1 MNINDLSIAL
11 IRTQNKIVEI
21 EQQLNDKLNFNW
33 KNIYPIGA
41 VYFSVENT
49 FNPNTHFGGTW
60 EKIEQAFLFG
70 SSENYIIGSTGGEI
84 NHNLSVNEIP
94 SHSHNFKLSDD
105 IQTGSTYKAVWS
117 KSSTNSTYTN
127 ITENSGGG
135 QAHNN
140 MPPYLVVD
148 IWKRT
153 K

>member
-1 MNINDLSIAL
+1 MN
-11 IRTQNKIVEI
+11 
-21 EQQLNDKLNFNW
+21 
-33 KNIYPIGA
+33 
-41 VYFSVENT
+41 
-49 FNPNTHFGGTW
+49 
-60 EKIEQAFLFG
+60 
-70 SSENYIIGSTGGEI
+70 
-84 NHNLSVNEIP
+84 VNEIP

-127 ITENSGGG
+127 ITENFGGG